1 MSPLNYFFFSLKILT
16 DVITVIKLR
25 IPSTKR
31 LAPSNIVNTI
41 PLSLGFTINII
52 PLMQASIANIKIR
65 YHSRIPNLRASLEIC
80 ILNIL
85 SVNIDK
91 PNAIHIKLINPPGRT
106 KMTIPST
113 INKIPMV
120 NHIEKLDDINRLKNN
135 QII

>member
-41 PLSLGFTINII
+41 ALSLGFII
-52 PLMQASIANIKIR
+52 SVIPQIQANIANIRIK
-65 YHSRIPNLRASLEIC
+65 YHSRIPNLCASFAIC

-85 SVNIDK
+85 SVNIER
-91 PNAIHIKLINPPGRT
+91 PNAIHMKLINPSGRT
-106 KMTIPST
+106 RMIIPST
-113 INKIPMV
+113 KSKIP
-120 NHIEKLDDINRLKNN
+120 NGKSY
-135 QII
+135 